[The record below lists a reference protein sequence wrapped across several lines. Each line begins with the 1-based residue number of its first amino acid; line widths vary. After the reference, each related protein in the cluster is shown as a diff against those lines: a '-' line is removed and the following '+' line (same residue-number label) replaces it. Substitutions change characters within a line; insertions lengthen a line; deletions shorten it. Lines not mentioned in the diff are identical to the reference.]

1 MDKELEQKL
10 NSLSKQE
17 LINVLRWTFKDLH
30 NAGQNRQLNEFV
42 RGWCR
47 MLFEAIEYQI
57 DKAIRSNNQGINK
70 VLSSSNEEE

>member
-1 MDKELEQKL
+1 MDKDLEQKI

-30 NAGQNRQLNEFV
+30 TAGQNRQLNEFV

-47 MLFEAIEYQI
+47 MLYEAIEYQI
-57 DKAIRSNNQGINK
+57 DKAIRSN
-70 VLSSSNEEE
+70 EEE